1 MVFYLKKL
9 TKNKSN
15 LFSKI
20 FNPAFSLSTATKTLT
35 LDLFNLFLVILGIV
49 LLISLWTF
57 EISDPNWKEISS
69 SETNLT
75 NSIGIVGAWLSSF
88 LYEFLG
94 ITAWSMII
102 LFFYP
107 AFMSYLKNTEE
118 KPAQKNYFFSIFGFF
133 IFCSSLCLLID
144 LHINAFEFYFPETSS
159 GILGTIISVNLYPY
173 LSLVGSTLF
182 GIFFLMVSFSLM
194 INLSWKNTFIGLQD
208 NFKNL
213 VYVLDKYSKNGFE
226 YLKKLRQKKQDQKN
240 RQAFLDSHKEKI
252 RSMPKPEIK
261 KVDKPIVEGK
271 KVHQEKQVELFEEKI
286 PGEMPKISLLDEK
299 KNDPQV
305 MNSQQLYELDIL
317 KEALITKLAEFKI
330 TGPEGEY
337 AIVRETMRG
346 PVVTRFEVELPKGI
360 KVSQVSNLNKDL
372 ARSLGVGSIRI
383 VEVIEGR
390 ETIGIEVP
398 NADREDVF
406 LGEVIASKLFE
417 ESKSPLT
424 LAYGKDIEGKPVLED
439 LASLPHLLIA
449 GTTGS
454 GKSVALNAM
463 LMSIL
468 YKATPQ
474 QVRLVLIDPK
484 MLELSVYEDL
494 PHLLCPVITDM
505 AQAAFGLRWCVNE
518 MERRY
523 KLMAAMSVRNLNGF
537 NAKVKKAN
545 ESGNPIKDPT
555 FKIDEEKGI
564 SEADI
569 PNLQELPQIVIAVDE
584 LADLMMVVGKKVEQ
598 LIARL
603 AQKARAA
610 GIHMLLATQRPSV
623 DVITGLIKANISAR
637 MAFNVA
643 SSMDSRVV
651 LDQVGAEQLLGRGD
665 MLYVGSGTSVP
676 LRVHG
681 AFVGEE
687 EIIRV
692 VKDWKDKET
701 VSYLDAVTKAPETG
715 EDSEGSED
723 SEKDEFYDQAVAF
736 VVESRRASI
745 SAVQREFRIGYNRA
759 ARLIEAMESAGLV
772 SEMNSNGNREV
783 LAPSNAE

>member
-1 MVFYLKKL
+1 M

-94 ITAWSMII
+94 ITAWAMI
-102 LFFYP
+102 LVFFYP

-118 KPAQKNYFFSIFGFF
+118 KPVQKNYFFSISGFF

-144 LHINAFEFYFPETSS
+144 LHINAFESYFPETSS

-194 INLSWKNTFIGLQD
+194 VNLSWKNTFIGLQD

-213 VYVLDKYSKNGFE
+213 VYVFDKYSKNGFE

-299 KNDPQV
+299 KNDAQV

-745 SAVQREFRIGYNRA
+745 SAVQRKFRIGYNRA

>member
-1 MVFYLKKL
+1 M

-194 INLSWKNTFIGLQD
+194 VNLSWKNTFIGLQD

-213 VYVLDKYSKNGFE
+213 VYVFDKYSKNGFE

-299 KNDPQV
+299 KNDAQV

-745 SAVQREFRIGYNRA
+745 SAVQRKFRIGYNRA

>member
-1 MVFYLKKL
+1 M
-9 TKNKSN
+9 
-15 LFSKI
+15 
-20 FNPAFSLSTATKTLT
+20 
-35 LDLFNLFLVILGIV
+35 
-49 LLISLWTF
+49 
-57 EISDPNWKEISS
+57 
-69 SETNLT
+69 
-75 NSIGIVGAWLSSF
+75 
-88 LYEFLG
+88 
-94 ITAWSMII
+94 
-102 LFFYP
+102 
-107 AFMSYLKNTEE
+107 
-118 KPAQKNYFFSIFGFF
+118 
-133 IFCSSLCLLID
+133 
-144 LHINAFEFYFPETSS
+144 
-159 GILGTIISVNLYPY
+159 
-173 LSLVGSTLF
+173 
-182 GIFFLMVSFSLM
+182 
-194 INLSWKNTFIGLQD
+194 QD

-299 KNDPQV
+299 KNDAQV

-745 SAVQREFRIGYNRA
+745 SAVQRKFRIGYNRA

>member
-1 MVFYLKKL
+1 M

-118 KPAQKNYFFSIFGFF
+118 KPAQKNYFFSITGFF

-144 LHINAFEFYFPETSS
+144 LHINAFESHFPETSS

-194 INLSWKNTFIGLQD
+194 VNLSWKNTFIGLQD

-299 KNDPQV
+299 KNDAQV

-745 SAVQREFRIGYNRA
+745 SAVQRKFRIGYNRA

>member
-1 MVFYLKKL
+1 MYKR
-9 TKNKSN
+9 
-15 LFSKI
+15 
-20 FNPAFSLSTATKTLT
+20 
-35 LDLFNLFLVILGIV
+35 
-49 LLISLWTF
+49 
-57 EISDPNWKEISS
+57 
-69 SETNLT
+69 
-75 NSIGIVGAWLSSF
+75 
-88 LYEFLG
+88 
-94 ITAWSMII
+94 
-102 LFFYP
+102 
-107 AFMSYLKNTEE
+107 
-118 KPAQKNYFFSIFGFF
+118 Q
-133 IFCSSLCLLID
+133 SLCLLID
-144 LHINAFEFYFPETSS
+144 LHINAFESYFPETSS

-194 INLSWKNTFIGLQD
+194 VNLSWKNTFIGLQD

-213 VYVLDKYSKNGFE
+213 VYVFDKYSKNGFE

-745 SAVQREFRIGYNRA
+745 SAVQRKFRIGYNRA

>member
-1 MVFYLKKL
+1 M
-9 TKNKSN
+9 
-15 LFSKI
+15 
-20 FNPAFSLSTATKTLT
+20 
-35 LDLFNLFLVILGIV
+35 
-49 LLISLWTF
+49 
-57 EISDPNWKEISS
+57 
-69 SETNLT
+69 
-75 NSIGIVGAWLSSF
+75 
-88 LYEFLG
+88 
-94 ITAWSMII
+94 
-102 LFFYP
+102 
-107 AFMSYLKNTEE
+107 
-118 KPAQKNYFFSIFGFF
+118 
-133 IFCSSLCLLID
+133 D
-144 LHINAFEFYFPETSS
+144 LHLKPYETYFPETSS
-159 GILGTIISVNLYPY
+159 GILGSSISKSLFPY
-173 LSLVGSTLF
+173 LSLIGSTLF
-182 GIFFLMVSFSLM
+182 GIFFLMVSLSLM
-194 INLSWKNTFIGLQD
+194 INLNWRNAFINFQD
-208 NFKNL
+208 NLKNL
-213 VYVLDKYSKNGFE
+213 IYALKKYSKNSFE
-226 YLKKLRQKKQDQKN
+226 HLKEARQKKVDQKN

-252 RSMPKPEIK
+252 KAMPKPEIK
-261 KVDKPIVEGK
+261 KVEKPIEEGK
-271 KVHQEKQVELFEEKI
+271 KVHKEKQVELFEEKI

-299 KNDPQV
+299 RNDAQV

-337 AIVRETMRG
+337 AIFRETMRG

-398 NADREDVF
+398 NVDREDVL

-417 ESKSPLT
+417 ETKSPLT

-454 GKSVALNAM
+454 GKSVALNSM

-474 QVRLVLIDPK
+474 EVRLVLIDPK

-505 AQAAFGLRWCVNE
+505 GQAAFGLRWCVNE

-523 KLMAAMSVRNLNGF
+523 KLMAALSVRNLNGF
-537 NAKVKKAN
+537 NSKVKKAN
-545 ESGNPIKDPT
+545 ESGKPIKDPT

-564 SEADI
+564 TEDDI
-569 PNLQELPQIVIAVDE
+569 PNLEELPLIVIAVDE

-681 AFVGEE
+681 AYVGEE

-701 VSYLDAVTKAPETG
+701 VKYLDAVTKAPETG
-715 EDSEGSED
+715 EDSEGNSD

-736 VVESRRASI
+736 VVETRRASI
-745 SAVQREFRIGYNRA
+745 SAVQRKFRIGYNRA
-759 ARLIEAMESAGLV
+759 ARLIEAMEVAGLV

-783 LAPSNAE
+783 LAPNNAE

>member
-1 MVFYLKKL
+1 LKKL

-299 KNDPQV
+299 KNDAQV

-745 SAVQREFRIGYNRA
+745 SAVQRKFRIGYNRA

>member
-1 MVFYLKKL
+1 M
-9 TKNKSN
+9 
-15 LFSKI
+15 
-20 FNPAFSLSTATKTLT
+20 
-35 LDLFNLFLVILGIV
+35 
-49 LLISLWTF
+49 
-57 EISDPNWKEISS
+57 
-69 SETNLT
+69 
-75 NSIGIVGAWLSSF
+75 
-88 LYEFLG
+88 
-94 ITAWSMII
+94 
-102 LFFYP
+102 
-107 AFMSYLKNTEE
+107 
-118 KPAQKNYFFSIFGFF
+118 
-133 IFCSSLCLLID
+133 D
-144 LHINAFEFYFPETSS
+144 LHLKPYETYFPETSS
-159 GILGTIISVNLYPY
+159 GILGSSISKSLFPY
-173 LSLVGSTLF
+173 LSLIGSTLF
-182 GIFFLMVSFSLM
+182 GIFFLMVSLSLM
-194 INLSWKNTFIGLQD
+194 INLNWRNAFINFQD
-208 NFKNL
+208 NLKNL
-213 VYVLDKYSKNGFE
+213 IYALKKYSKNSFE
-226 YLKKLRQKKQDQKN
+226 HLKEARQKKVDQKN

-252 RSMPKPEIK
+252 KAMPKPEIK
-261 KVDKPIVEGK
+261 KVEKPIEEGK
-271 KVHQEKQVELFEEKI
+271 KVHKEKQVELFEEKI

-299 KNDPQV
+299 RNDAQV

-398 NADREDVF
+398 NADREDVL

-417 ESKSPLT
+417 ETKSPLT

-454 GKSVALNAM
+454 GKSVALNSM

-474 QVRLVLIDPK
+474 EVRLVLIDPK

-505 AQAAFGLRWCVNE
+505 GQAAFGLRWCVNE

-523 KLMAAMSVRNLNGF
+523 KLMAALSVRNLNGF
-537 NAKVKKAN
+537 NSKVKKAN
-545 ESGNPIKDPT
+545 ESGKPIKDPT

-564 SEADI
+564 TEDDI
-569 PNLQELPQIVIAVDE
+569 PNLEELPLIVIAVDE

-681 AFVGEE
+681 AYVGEE

-701 VSYLDAVTKAPETG
+701 VKYLDAVTKAPETG
-715 EDSEGSED
+715 EDSEGNSD

-736 VVESRRASI
+736 VVETRRASI
-745 SAVQREFRIGYNRA
+745 SAVQRKFRIGYNRA
-759 ARLIEAMESAGLV
+759 ARLIEAMEVAGLV

-783 LAPSNAE
+783 LAPNNAE

>member
-1 MVFYLKKL
+1 M

-20 FNPAFSLSTATKTLT
+20 FNPAFSLSTATRTLT

-299 KNDPQV
+299 KNDAQV

-555 FKIDEEKGI
+555 FKIDEEKGT

-745 SAVQREFRIGYNRA
+745 SAVQRKFRIGYNRA

>member
-1 MVFYLKKL
+1 M

-305 MNSQQLYELDIL
+305 MSSQQLYELDIL

-745 SAVQREFRIGYNRA
+745 SAVQRKFRIGYNRA

>member
-1 MVFYLKKL
+1 MTKKKSSRIPESIKARFLLSASSKKL
-9 TKNKSN
+9 LKD
-15 LFSKI
+15 LFI
-20 FNPAFSLSTATKTLT
+20 LFQLLAGIIFSLS
-35 LDLFNLFLVILGIV
+35 LF
-49 LLISLWTF
+49 TF
-57 EISDPNWKEISS
+57 SIKDPDWLNSS
-69 SETNLT
+69 SSIVVS
-75 NSIGIVGAWLSSF
+75 NSIGIVGAWISSF
-88 LYEFLG
+88 LYSIMGVTAWIISLILFINPINYFLKQNNDSDEAIDHKSNLFTFLG
-94 ITAWSMII
+94 FII
-102 LFFYP
+102 LC
-107 AFMSYLKNTEE
+107 
-118 KPAQKNYFFSIFGFF
+118 FSV
-133 IFCSSLCLLID
+133 SLLIS
-144 LHINAFEFYFPETSS
+144 LHSDPYNDYFPQTSS
-159 GILGTIISVNLYPY
+159 GVIGIYLSNTILPY
-173 LSLVGSTLF
+173 LSFVGTT
-182 GIFFLMVSFSLM
+182 IVAAFFFMVSLSLLINLHWQEIFSLM
-194 INLSWKNTFIGLQD
+194 KEKMINLIFEINKL
-208 NFKNL
+208 
-213 VYVLDKYSKNGFE
+213 SKNSFE
-226 YLKKLRQKKQDQKN
+226 AFKESRKKKSESKN
-240 RQAFLDSHKEKI
+240 RQSFLDSHKEKI
-252 RSMPKPEIK
+252 KSMPKPEIK
-261 KVDKPIVEGK
+261 KAEAKIPEGK
-271 KVHQEKQVELFEEKI
+271 KVVLEKQVELFEKKNPED
-286 PGEMPKISLLDEK
+286 MPKISLLDEREAINK
-299 KNDPQV
+299 EMSTQE
-305 MNSQQLYELDIL
+305 LYELEIL
-317 KEALITKLAEFKI
+317 KEALITKLAEFKV

-390 ETIGIEVP
+390 ETIGVEIP
-398 NADREDVF
+398 NADRESVL
-406 LGEVIASKLFE
+406 LGEVIASKEFE
-417 ESKSPLT
+417 ESKSPIT

-474 QVRLVLIDPK
+474 EVKLVLIDPK

-505 AQAAFGLRWCVNE
+505 SEAAYGLRWCVNE

-523 KLMAAMSVRNLNGF
+523 KLMSAMSVRNLSGY
-537 NAKVKKAN
+537 NAKINKAIA
-545 ESGNPIKDPT
+545 SGSPIKDPT
-555 FKIDEEKGI
+555 IKVDEEKGI
-564 SEADI
+564 TADDI
-569 PNLQELPQIVIAVDE
+569 PDLVALPQIVIGVDE

-651 LDQVGAEQLLGRGD
+651 LDQVGAEQLLGKGD
-665 MLYVGSGTSVP
+665 MLYVGSGTSIP

-692 VKDWKDKET
+692 VSDWKERES
-701 VSYLDAVTKAPETG
+701 VRYLDEVTKAPEVA
-715 EDSEGSED
+715 EGAEGQNGD

-745 SAVQREFRIGYNRA
+745 SAVQRKFRIGYNRA
-759 ARLIEAMESAGLV
+759 ARLIETMEAAGLV

>member
-1 MVFYLKKL
+1 MR
-9 TKNKSN
+9 
-15 LFSKI
+15 KI
-20 FNPAFSLSTATKTLT
+20 RKYQKTL
-35 LDLFNLFLVILGIV
+35 LNQNLR
-49 LLISLWTF
+49 
-57 EISDPNWKEISS
+57 
-69 SETNLT
+69 
-75 NSIGIVGAWLSSF
+75 
-88 LYEFLG
+88 
-94 ITAWSMII
+94 
-102 LFFYP
+102 
-107 AFMSYLKNTEE
+107 
-118 KPAQKNYFFSIFGFF
+118 KP
-133 IFCSSLCLLID
+133 
-144 LHINAFEFYFPETSS
+144 
-159 GILGTIISVNLYPY
+159 
-173 LSLVGSTLF
+173 
-182 GIFFLMVSFSLM
+182 
-194 INLSWKNTFIGLQD
+194 
-208 NFKNL
+208 
-213 VYVLDKYSKNGFE
+213 
-226 YLKKLRQKKQDQKN
+226 KKQDQKN

-271 KVHQEKQVELFEEKI
+271 KIHQEKQVELFEEKI

-372 ARSLGVGSIRI
+372 ARSLGVGSNRI

-545 ESGNPIKDPT
+545 ESGNSIKDPT

-745 SAVQREFRIGYNRA
+745 SAVQRKFRIGYNRA

>member
-1 MVFYLKKL
+1 M

-20 FNPAFSLSTATKTLT
+20 LNPAFSLSTATKTLT

-94 ITAWSMII
+94 ITAWAMI
-102 LFFYP
+102 LVFFYP

-118 KPAQKNYFFSIFGFF
+118 KPVQKNYFFSISGFF

-144 LHINAFEFYFPETSS
+144 LHINAFESHFPETSS

-194 INLSWKNTFIGLQD
+194 VNLSWKNTFIGLQD

-213 VYVLDKYSKNGFE
+213 VYVFDKYSKNGFE

-299 KNDPQV
+299 KNDAQV

-745 SAVQREFRIGYNRA
+745 SAVQRKFRIGYNRA

>member
-1 MVFYLKKL
+1 M

-57 EISDPNWKEISS
+57 EISDPNWKDISS
-69 SETNLT
+69 SEINLT

-94 ITAWSMII
+94 ITAWAMII

-118 KPAQKNYFFSIFGFF
+118 KAAQNNYFFSIFGFF

-144 LHINAFEFYFPETSS
+144 LHIYAFESYFPETSS

-194 INLSWKNTFIGLQD
+194 VNLSWKNTFIGLQD

-213 VYVLDKYSKNGFE
+213 VYVFDKYSKNGFE

-305 MNSQQLYELDIL
+305 MNAQQLYELDIL

-745 SAVQREFRIGYNRA
+745 SAVQRKFRIGYNRA

>member
-1 MVFYLKKL
+1 MNKKKTPLISESVKARFQLSSSSKKL
-9 TKNKSN
+9 
-15 LFSKI
+15 L
-20 FNPAFSLSTATKTLT
+20 
-35 LDLFNLFLVILGIV
+35 LDLFVLFQLLTGIILS
-49 LLISLWTF
+49 ISLLTFSIDDFQWT
-57 EISDPNWKEISS
+57 ESLESNVS
-69 SETNLT
+69 
-75 NSIGIVGAWLSSF
+75 NSIGIVGAWTSSF
-88 LYEFLG
+88 MYSFMGL
-94 ITAWSMII
+94 TAWVFSIVLFINPLNYYLKKNDISDSEIEVKSSFFTYIGFII
-102 LFFYP
+102 LC
-107 AFMSYLKNTEE
+107 
-118 KPAQKNYFFSIFGFF
+118 FSV
-133 IFCSSLCLLID
+133 SLLIS
-144 LHINAFEFYFPETSS
+144 LHLDGYNDYFPESS
-159 GILGTIISVNLYPY
+159 AGIIGIYLSSLMLPY
-173 LSLVGSTLF
+173 LSLVGTT
-182 GIFFLMVSFSLM
+182 IVAAFFFMVSLSLL
-194 INLSWKNTFIGLQD
+194 INLHWQELISILKDRFINFIFLINKNTKES
-208 NFKNL
+208 FKTI
-213 VYVLDKYSKNGFE
+213 
-226 YLKKLRQKKQDQKN
+226 
-240 RQAFLDSHKEKI
+240 KEKI
-252 RSMPKPEIK
+252 RKGKEKKNRQEFLNVHKSKIKSMPKPEIK
-261 KVDKPIVEGK
+261 KAESKIPEGK
-271 KVHQEKQVELFEEKI
+271 KVVLEKQEELFEKKI
-286 PGEMPKISLLDEK
+286 PGEMPKISLLDEREANNK
-299 KNDPQV
+299 E
-305 MNSQQLYELDIL
+305 MTSQQLYELDIL
-317 KEALITKLAEFKI
+317 KEALITKLAEFKV

-360 KVSQVSNLNKDL
+360 KVSMVSNLNKDL

-390 ETIGIEVP
+390 ETIGVEIP
-398 NADREDVF
+398 NADRESVM
-406 LGEVIASKLFE
+406 LGEVIASKEFE
-417 ESKSPLT
+417 DAKSPLT

-454 GKSVALNAM
+454 GKSVALNSM

-468 YKATPQ
+468 YKANPQ
-474 QVRLVLIDPK
+474 EVKLVLIDPK

-505 AQAAFGLRWCVNE
+505 SEAAYGLRWCVNE
-518 MERRY
+518 MEKRY
-523 KLMAAMSVRNLNGF
+523 KLMSALSVRNLGGF
-537 NAKVKKAN
+537 NSKVNKAIAD
-545 ESGNPIKDPT
+545 GAPIKDPT
-555 FKIDEEKGI
+555 MKVDEDKGI
-564 SEADI
+564 TESDI
-569 PNLQELPQIVIAVDE
+569 PDLVELPQIVIAVDE

-651 LDQVGAEQLLGRGD
+651 LDQVGAEQLLGKGD
-665 MLYVGSGTSVP
+665 MLYVGSGTSIP

-701 VSYLDAVTKAPETG
+701 VKYLDEVTKAPEVA
-715 EDSEGSED
+715 EGAD
-723 SEKDEFYDQAVAF
+723 GDGDNSEKDEFYDQAVAF

-745 SAVQREFRIGYNRA
+745 SAVQRKFRIGYNRA
-759 ARLIEAMESAGLV
+759 ARLIETMETAGLV

-783 LAPSNAE
+783 LAPGPDAD

>member
-1 MVFYLKKL
+1 MNKKKTSSISESVKARFQVSSSTKKLLLDLFVLFQLLSGLILGLSLLTFSIDDFQWRESTNTSVSNSIGLVGAWISSFLYSFLGLTAWIICLILFINPLNYYLKKNDSIDSE
-9 TKNKSN
+9 TSVKSGFFTFFGFII
-15 LFSKI
+15 LCFSV
-20 FNPAFSLSTATKTLT
+20 S
-35 LDLFNLFLVILGIV
+35 
-49 LLISLWTF
+49 LLISLH
-57 EISDPNWKEISS
+57 IDPYN
-69 SETNLT
+69 N
-75 NSIGIVGAWLSSF
+75 
-88 LYEFLG
+88 
-94 ITAWSMII
+94 
-102 LFFYP
+102 
-107 AFMSYLKNTEE
+107 
-118 KPAQKNYFFSIFGFF
+118 
-133 IFCSSLCLLID
+133 
-144 LHINAFEFYFPETSS
+144 YFPETSA
-159 GILGTIISVNLYPY
+159 GIFGIYLAGITLPY
-173 LSLVGSTLF
+173 LSSVGTTIV
-182 GIFFLMVSFSLM
+182 GAFFFMVSLSLLVNLHWQDLISVLKDRF
-194 INLSWKNTFIGLQD
+194 INFIFYLNKISKESLSSYKEKIA
-208 NFKNL
+208 KSRE
-213 VYVLDKYSKNGFE
+213 K
-226 YLKKLRQKKQDQKN
+226 KN
-240 RQAFLDSHKEKI
+240 RQEFLNEHKSKI
-252 RSMPKPEIK
+252 KSMPKPEIK
-261 KVDKPIVEGK
+261 KADSKIPEGK
-271 KVHQEKQVELFEEKI
+271 KVILEKQKELFEKKI
-286 PGEMPKISLLDEK
+286 PGEMPKISLLDEREENNK
-299 KNDPQV
+299 E
-305 MNSQQLYELDIL
+305 MTSQQLYELDIL
-317 KEALITKLAEFKI
+317 KEALITKLAEFKV
-330 TGPEGEY
+330 TGPDGEY

-360 KVSQVSNLNKDL
+360 KVSMVSNLNKDL

-390 ETIGIEVP
+390 ETIGVEIP
-398 NADREDVF
+398 NADRESVM
-406 LGEVIASKLFE
+406 LGEVIASKEFE
-417 ESKSPLT
+417 DAKSPLT

-454 GKSVALNAM
+454 GKSVALNSM

-468 YKATPQ
+468 YKANPQ
-474 QVRLVLIDPK
+474 EVKLVLIDPK

-505 AQAAFGLRWCVNE
+505 SEAAYGLRWCVNE

-523 KLMAAMSVRNLNGF
+523 KLMSALSVRNLGGF
-537 NAKVKKAN
+537 NSKVNKAI
-545 ESGNPIKDPT
+545 SDGNPIKDPT
-555 FKIDEEKGI
+555 MKIDEEKGI
-564 SEADI
+564 TENDI
-569 PNLQELPQIVIAVDE
+569 PDLTELPQIVIAVDE

-651 LDQVGAEQLLGRGD
+651 LDQVGAEQLLGKGD
-665 MLYVGSGTSVP
+665 MLYVGSGTSIP

-701 VSYLDAVTKAPETG
+701 VKYLDEVTKAPEVADGSDT
-715 EDSEGSED
+715 DSD
-723 SEKDEFYDQAVAF
+723 NTEKDEFYDQAVAF

-745 SAVQREFRIGYNRA
+745 SAVQRKFRIGYNRA
-759 ARLIEAMESAGLV
+759 ARLIENMEAAGLV

-783 LAPSNAE
+783 LAPGPDAE

>member
-1 MVFYLKKL
+1 M

-94 ITAWSMII
+94 ITAWAMI
-102 LFFYP
+102 LVFFYP

-118 KPAQKNYFFSIFGFF
+118 KPVQKNYFFSITGFF

-144 LHINAFEFYFPETSS
+144 LHINAFESHFPETSS

-194 INLSWKNTFIGLQD
+194 VNLSWKNTFIGLQD

-299 KNDPQV
+299 KNDAQV

-745 SAVQREFRIGYNRA
+745 SAVQRKFRIGYNRA